1 MKKTFKKQINVAF
14 EEDTLKE
21 WLEEINLAIATLD
34 RDLRPNPGPG
44 CTTCFYKMKC
54 KHFDNMYN
62 GDDLVKKYI
71 AAKAVVAQT
80 EKEVK
85 KLLKD
90 KTPIQSGNQI
100 IGYTQKQ
107 RKKVTPDTN
116 ELLLE
121 TWQEQGWN
129 LDELYPQI
137 PLNVTGVEKIA
148 KIIYKNK
155 AERTELTEK
164 LFKVEPYPSFGI
176 HKEKK

>member
-1 MKKTFKKQINVAF
+1 MT
-14 EEDTLKE
+14 
-21 WLEEINLAIATLD
+21 
-34 RDLRPNPGPG
+34 PN
-44 CTTCFYKMKC
+44 
-54 KHFDNMYN
+54 
-62 GDDLVKKYI
+62 
-71 AAKAVVAQT
+71 
-80 EKEVK
+80 
-85 KLLKD
+85 
-90 KTPIQSGNQI
+90 
-100 IGYTQKQ
+100 
-107 RKKVTPDTN
+107 TN

-121 TWQEQGWN
+121 KWQEQGWN